1 MIRIESGSRRA
12 DIRVGTAD
20 SQLPGPLGTG
30 TWQSQ
35 TIPNRRGPRDVYF
48 QEVSENIIENATIVV
63 HGSIEV
69 PCHRASKNE
78 LDLLDPT
85 FPLVPPSH
93 LQLVRDRKPDG
104 FLISD
109 TTGRRESISYLG
121 GLNAGADYA
130 STPSYDETRLILI
143 THGALWGNRG
153 LGICPS
159 VLHEIGHVMTHR
171 GELSYAPFPE
181 ARRREL
187 EGTRVSRNPG
197 RLEALCN
204 AYMYLLCYASSSPDI
219 RRYGSSSTNNQKDAI
234 TRNALRQCRAFRPR
248 FLGAEWR
255 GRFAER

>member
-1 MIRIESGSRRA
+1 MIRTESESRQT

-20 SQLPGPLGTG
+20 ARLLGPLGTG
-30 TWQSQ
+30 HWQNL
-35 TIPNRRGPRDVYF
+35 TLPTPRGPRELYF

-78 LDLLDPT
+78 LDLLDAT

-143 THGALWGNRG
+143 THGDGKHDRLAL
-153 LGICPS
+153 
-159 VLHEIGHVMTHR
+159 
-171 GELSYAPFPE
+171 
-181 ARRREL
+181 L
-187 EGTRVSRNPG
+187 EWHHF
-197 RLEALCN
+197 
-204 AYMYLLCYASSSPDI
+204 
-219 RRYGSSSTNNQKDAI
+219 DA
-234 TRNALRQCRAFRPR
+234 
-248 FLGAEWR
+248 
-255 GRFAER
+255 